1 MGELR
6 GDGALEGVLLSGKR
20 VSSRSG
26 EGGRGRGLEDSVLEG
41 AGPLREGGG

>member
-6 GDGALEGVLLSGKR
+6 GDGALEGVFLGGKH

-26 EGGRGRGLEDSVLEG
+26 EGGRGRGFQDSVLEG